1 MDPARLALIRSGDE
15 QPRGVGSGY
24 LIAPR
29 LVLTARHV
37 LEERSTR
44 TLWPSITVRVGHH
57 SGGEM
62 TRVPAQLL
70 WTHAD
75 GLDVA
80 LLCLDQEIAV
90 PGSVRWGWP
99 TGTAPL
105 PYEGLGYPLA
115 AKGEA
120 RDPEHLRGELPPL
133 SGSTS
138 RYVLDQGPAPAPRTD
153 GKNAWGGA
161 SGTAIFCG
169 SHLVGVVT
177 QEELSYGARRLI
189 ALPVHSFVEDGSFV
203 SHLVTHSGRPPEL
216 NSISASQQEAESV
229 SEYGLRKL
237 LAPLLA
243 DLSADTGHTRGL
255 ARDLGCEPNLA
266 DLVKS
271 PWRRGEVEKFGNRYE
286 GAWTI
291 RHALYVLLG
300 QGTSI
305 TLKPS
310 LSVGDGFEFVYRHG
324 GGIEVHHV
332 QRQNDSANSWNVA
345 SLRDKGIWRHLRDHA
360 DAGRDFHFVS
370 PVPARPMQE
379 LAERARR
386 CSDFTTFQSEGLT
399 DELQGPFTGLAAADI
414 YGSPETA
421 WRMLRQLWVVWP
433 DERDVA
439 NVNAAL
445 AEQVVSGVSGQ
456 LAALGLGDL
465 LLDSS
470 GITLDAQAIVTRL
483 AGYGLLQVSRV
494 DGHEVVDA
502 VSRATRRWA
511 ASVERDL
518 LRPTIRRE
526 EVAQLV
532 EQVTTGTEQLTLLA
546 GAAGRGKSAVL
557 HQAFIALEERG
568 TPVLALRL
576 DRLEPF
582 ASTHEM
588 GQRLDLT
595 MSPVSALGAVAV
607 GRPCVL
613 IVDQLDAVSLASG
626 RIPDTFD
633 AVADLVGEAAA
644 HPAMR
649 IVLVCRTF
657 DVQADPRIR
666 QLTEPEQCALITVG
680 PLSDAQVDAAVG
692 DMGLNAAQLTS
703 SQRTLLQSPL
713 SLVLLAHVAGEAE
726 ALSFRTTRQLF
737 DAFWDVKRREC
748 VRRQPAMRFNDTVS
762 AVVTAMSTRQR
773 LSVPHSVLDA
783 NDLAVSGDV
792 LVSEHV
798 CVRDGR
804 QLAFFHESFF
814 DYAFARDWIRRDET
828 LVAFLT
834 GGEQELFRR
843 GQIRQV
849 FEHLRDLDP
858 ERFAEEVEAL
868 LTSPQIRYHLKDV
881 TLALLRGLEVPTV
894 AEWESVARVLDT
906 HPPFQSHL
914 VNAISNAA
922 WFCRADDEA
931 VIECWLSRTDA
942 DERGW
947 ALKMMAGAARTFP
960 NRIARLLGPH
970 TADPQYGSWLGRL
983 IPFARVSESRPL
995 FDLLIGGARA
1005 GLFTGRE
1012 HALWIS
1018 AGDLAADQPGW
1029 AAELL
1034 GALLTGRQERLPLDD
1049 QGRVALLLSPDQT
1062 AVHVVAAA
1070 AAGAPEDF
1078 CAWALPFLL
1087 EVMSTTAYS
1096 PRDGWP
1102 VFDKHFAFRYPNDR
1116 PSTLGDA
1123 LFQGAATA
1131 LRIVA
1136 SRDHARARG
1145 LVEGLA
1151 SAPYD
1156 AAQWLLYQALIGAG
1170 PALARWSAEI
1180 LLQGRHRLLCCYG
1193 ANVVWGARE
1202 VLRAGGEALPADT
1215 LRRLEDALLHLRLP
1229 PDEELSPWHEFTLL
1243 SALPEERLSERAVRR
1258 LGELRRRHGDM
1269 REPDEPQGITGGFI
1283 GPPISSDAAQHMS
1296 DDQWLGAMRKHS
1308 DDRTEWSTL
1317 TGGAR
1322 EQSHVLQSMT
1332 AANPARFARLALRM
1346 DSEIHPAYGASLLR
1360 GLGDSEP
1367 QSDTET
1373 VFAAVRHLAGQGRLE
1388 HDRWLG
1394 WALRKYLNC
1403 VPLDLVELLLD
1414 RVLDSD
1420 DAGRQVTGDDEGDV
1434 ERDLLTAGINTIR
1447 GSAAESLGDLLIRDA
1462 DGTRAGLVV
1471 PHLSRLAAD
1480 SSLSVRACVAHL
1492 LHAAMRHDR
1501 PAVVDAFTVLATAPD
1516 QLLASPHVIR
1526 LVVALCHGDPM
1537 AGRPVM
1543 ERMMHSSVTAVRRVG
1558 GQIAALAAMQWEI
1571 PDLLGEVLS
1580 GDDGEQR
1587 QGAAGVCAQ
1596 RLVNAGDAPLAH
1608 QALVHFFH
1616 DAREEVREAAAT
1628 VAVALRGQRLG
1639 PFRPTLTGLIDSPAF
1654 QPARAQLLI
1663 TLEHAPDRVD
1673 DLVLAC
1679 VRRFIEVFGA
1689 ASVDL
1694 STRAAADAHQIG
1706 ELLVRAHVQAGSAAR
1721 RSEILDLLDQLLL
1734 LGSYGVAEAIGK
1746 ADRG

>member
-37 LEERSTR
+37 LEDRSNR
-44 TLWPSITVRVGHH
+44 TLWPTITVRIGHH

-70 WTHAD
+70 WAHSD

-80 LLCLDQEIAV
+80 LLCIDQEIDV
-90 PGSVRWGWP
+90 PGSVRWGQP
-99 TGTAPL
+99 TGTVPL
-105 PYEGLGYPLA
+105 PYEGLGYPWA
-115 AKGEA
+115 AKGET

-133 SGSTS
+133 SGSTG
-138 RYVLDQGPAPAPRTD
+138 RYVLDQGPAPVPRTD

-161 SGTAIFCG
+161 SGAAIFCG
-169 SHLVGVVT
+169 GHLVGVVT
-177 QEELSYGARRLI
+177 QEERSFGARRLI
-189 ALPVHSFVEDGSFV
+189 ALPVHSFAEDGDFV
-203 SHLVTHSGRPPEL
+203 SHLVRHSGRPPEL
-216 NSISASQQEAESV
+216 NTIGASQPEAGSISEH
-229 SEYGLRKL
+229 GLKKL
-237 LAPLLA
+237 LAPLLV
-243 DLSADTGHTRGL
+243 DLSVNTGRARGL
-255 ARDLGCEPNLA
+255 ERDLGCEPSLA
-266 DLVKS
+266 DLVGAPRS
-271 PWRRGEVEKFGNRYE
+271 GGELDKFGNRYE

-300 QGTSI
+300 QGTSL

-310 LSVGDGFEFVYRHG
+310 VAGDGFQFVYRHG

-332 QRQNDSANSWNVA
+332 QHQTDNANSWNVA
-345 SLRDKGIWRHLRDHA
+345 SLRDKGIWRHLRDHV
-360 DAGRDFHFVS
+360 DAGRDFCFVS
-370 PVPARPMQE
+370 PVPARPLAE
-379 LAERARR
+379 LADRARR
-386 CSDFTTFQSEGLT
+386 ASDFAGFQAEGLT
-399 DELQGPFTGLAAADI
+399 DELHGPFDGLAAPDI
-414 YGSPETA
+414 YGSPETT
-421 WRMLRQLWVVWP
+421 WRMLRGLWIEWL
-433 DERDVA
+433 DERDVI
-439 NVNAAL
+439 NINAAL
-445 AEQVVSGVSGQ
+445 AEQVVAGASGR
-456 LAALGLGDL
+456 LTALRLGDL
-465 LLDSS
+465 LLKNL
-470 GITLDAQAIVTRL
+470 GTTLDAQAL
-483 AGYGLLQVSRV
+483 AALLAEYGLRRVSRV
-494 DGHEVVDA
+494 DGHVVTDA
-502 VSRATRRWA
+502 VSGATRRWA

-518 LRPTIRRE
+518 LRPTIPRE
-526 EVAQLV
+526 EVEQLV
-532 EQVTTGTEQLTLLA
+532 EQVTTGTKQLTLLT
-546 GAAGRGKSAVL
+546 GAAGGGKSAVL
-557 HQAFIALEERG
+557 HQAFIALEERD
-568 TPVLALRL
+568 TPVLAFRL

-588 GQRLDLT
+588 GQRIGLP
-595 MSPVSALGAVAV
+595 MSPVSALGAVAA

-626 RIPDTFD
+626 RIPDTFE

-649 IVLVCRTF
+649 IVLVCRAF

-666 QLTEPEQCALITVG
+666 QLTEPEQCALVSVG
-680 PLSDAQVDAAVG
+680 RLSDAQVDAAVSG
-692 DMGLNAAQLTS
+692 MGLNVTQVTA
-703 SQRTLLQSPL
+703 SQRALLRSPL

-737 DAFWDVKRREC
+737 DAFWDAKRRDC
-748 VRRQPAMRFNDTVS
+748 TRRQPAMRFHEAVS
-762 AVVTAMSTRQR
+762 AVVAAMSTRQQ

-783 NDLAVSGDV
+783 NDLAASGDV

-814 DYAFARDWIRRDET
+814 DYAFARDWLRRDET

-834 GGEQELFRR
+834 GGKQELFRR

-849 FEHLRDLDP
+849 LDHLRDLEP

-868 LTSPQIRYHLKDV
+868 LTSHEIRYHLKDV
-881 TLALLRGLEVPTV
+881 TLALLRGLEAPTV
-894 AEWESVARVLDT
+894 AEWEAVARVLDT
-906 HPPFQSHL
+906 RPSFQSHL
-914 VNAISNAA
+914 VNAIGNAA
-922 WFCRADDEA
+922 WFRRADDEA
-931 VIECWLSRTDA
+931 VIENWLSSTDA

-947 ALKMMAGAARTFP
+947 GLRMMVGAARTFP
-960 NRIARLLGPH
+960 DRIARLLRPY
-970 TADPQYGSWLGRL
+970 TADPQYRSWLGRL
-983 IPFARVSESRPL
+983 VLFARVSESRPL
-995 FDLLIGGARA
+995 FDLLIGGVRA
-1005 GLFTGRE
+1005 GLFTGQE
-1012 HALWIS
+1012 HGLWS
-1018 AGDLAADQPGW
+1018 SVGDLATEQPGW
-1029 AAELL
+1029 AVELL
-1034 GALLTGRQERLPLDD
+1034 GALLTDRPEGLKLDD
-1049 QGRVALLLSPDQT
+1049 QGRVAILLSRDQT
-1062 AVHVVAAA
+1062 AVHIVAAS

-1078 CAWALPFLL
+1078 CAWALSFLL
-1087 EVMSTTAYS
+1087 EVMSTTANA

-1123 LFQGAATA
+1123 LFQGAETA
-1131 LRIVA
+1131 VRIVA

-1151 SAPYD
+1151 SAQYD

-1170 PALARWSAEI
+1170 PALAPWSAEI
-1180 LLQGRHRLLCCYG
+1180 LLQGRHRLLCSFG

-1202 VLRAGGEALPADT
+1202 VLRAVGEVLPTVT
-1215 LRRLEDALLHLRLP
+1215 LRRLEEALLHLRLP
-1229 PDEELSPWHEFTLL
+1229 PNEELSPWHEFTLL
-1243 SALPEERLSERAVRR
+1243 SALPEKRLSERALRR

-1269 REPDEPQGITGGFI
+1269 REPDEPKGITGGFI
-1283 GPPISSDAAQHMS
+1283 GPPISSEAAQHMS
-1296 DDQWLGAMRKHS
+1296 DDQWLRAMKRHS
-1308 DDRTEWSTL
+1308 HDRTEWSTL

-1332 AANPARFARLALRM
+1332 AAAPARFARLALRM
-1346 DSEIHPAYGASLLR
+1346 DAEMHPAYGASLLR

-1373 VFAAVRHLAGQGRLE
+1373 VFAAVRHLASQGKLE

-1394 WALRKYLNC
+1394 WALRKYLSC

-1414 RVLDSD
+1414 RVLDAD
-1420 DAGRQVTGDDEGDV
+1420 DAGHVTGDDEGDV
-1434 ERDLLTAGINTIR
+1434 ERDLLNAGLNTIR

-1462 DGTRAGLVV
+1462 NGTRAALVV

-1492 LHAAMRHDR
+1492 LHAATRHDR
-1501 PAVVDAFTVLATAPD
+1501 PAVVDAFTVLAMAPD

-1526 LVVALCHGDPM
+1526 LVVALCHGNPM

-1543 ERMMHSSVTAVRRVG
+1543 ERMLHSSVAAVGRVG
-1558 GQIAALAAMQWEI
+1558 GQVAALAAMEWEM
-1571 PDLLGEVLS
+1571 PDLLGEVLA

-1587 QGAAGVCAQ
+1587 QGAADVCAQ

-1608 QALVHFFH
+1608 HALVRFFH
-1616 DAREEVREAAAT
+1616 DPRENVREAAAT

-1654 QPARAQLLI
+1654 QPALAQLLI

-1679 VRRFIEVFGA
+1679 VRRFIEVFGP
-1689 ASVDL
+1689 ASADL
-1694 STRAAADAHQIG
+1694 STHAAADAHQIG
-1706 ELLVRAHVQAGSAAR
+1706 ELLVRAHVQAGAAAR

-1734 LGSYGVAEAIGK
+1734 LGSYGVAEAIGH